1 MSIITKSLIVAAAL
15 LTAGHASAESIT
27 LDDGTVCTI
36 IEGHSVT
43 GGMSTSVTAGN
54 GKVTSS
60 TTTGQTASSSTA
72 TSSASSS
79 SAGSAS
85 ADSFSTAS
93 KTRADGSVVTKRSDG
108 TCSITN
114 PSK

>member
-1 MSIITKSLIVAAAL
+1 MSTLTKSIIYAAAL
-15 LTAGHASAESIT
+15 LNAGHASSESIT
-27 LDDGTVCTI
+27 LDDGTVCTV
-36 IEGHSVT
+36 IEGHSSAD
-43 GGMSTSVTAGN
+43 GMSTSVTAGN

-60 TTTGQTASSSTA
+60 TTTGNNSSSSTA

-79 SAGSAS
+79 STGSGS

-93 KTRADGSVVTKRSDG
+93 KTRADGSVVTRRSDG
-108 TCSITN
+108 TCSITK